1 MSQIKNLLALFGL
14 VAIIGAITFYTKYD
28 EWITGYS
35 QLRPESREIYAN
47 MAKTLFKTGSAA
59 DATVWRAKVTDGLD
73 ADDVEDVI
81 RSVAIENNIKN
92 VGELPLSKQ
101 VEAMTGQPQR
111 LIKIYMFCSPLTAA
125 KMIAYDDAYSAF
137 LPCRVSLVEDKEGD
151 LWLYTLSLDMMIDGG
166 DKLPPEL
173 EAEAIRVK
181 TIMLD
186 IMNRGATGEF

>member
-14 VAIIGAITFYTKYD
+14 VAIIGSITLYIKYD

-35 QLRPESREIYAN
+35 QLRPESREIYAD
-47 MAKTLFKTGSAA
+47 MAKALFKTGSAV
-59 DATVWRAKVTDGLD
+59 DATVWRAKVMDGLD
-73 ADDVEDVI
+73 AEDVEDVI

-125 KMIAYDDAYSAF
+125 KMIAYNDAYSAF
-137 LPCRVSLVEDKEGD
+137 LPCRVSLVEDKEGN
-151 LWLYTLSLDMMIDGG
+151 LWLYTMSLDMMIDGG

-181 TIMLD
+181 EVMLD